1 MTDELLQ
8 QASES
13 LRVASAAASGDNQR
27 QLYQRSNALAEMA
40 TDDVTI
46 SSGEL
51 DELLNTLEVMKRAT
65 EDASKASIQEAQQL
79 ILERKSRLE

>member
-1 MTDELLQ
+1 MN
-8 QASES
+8 SF
-13 LRVASAAASGDNQR
+13 RVASAEASGDNQR